1 MRIYVCLDINIYA
14 GGFDLMTEKGFF
26 GYGIPYVRF
35 GKGENTLLVF
45 SGGPGNDL
53 PSGLMLRMFT
63 SGFKRLA

>member
-1 MRIYVCLDINIYA
+1 
-14 GGFDLMTEKGFF
+14 MTEKGFF